1 MNTRLFRI
9 LVGVRTVVMRVKCSR
24 QKVNEGGY
32 MFLEMVTAASMVIV
46 MAVVAGPLYQALRS
60 DRLAGA
66 GRDVI
71 SQLRVAQISAI
82 KEGRFCRL
90 ATHVAYPNSYR
101 IEMGANNTTWPSPT
115 QTVAD
120 TVGILPRVVTDWVN
134 LSNQYLEVSM
144 STPNTIPFDFRGAIA
159 NTGGDMS
166 IGLAGPTGAKT
177 IVVNHSGGIRIQ

>member
-1 MNTRLFRI
+1 
-9 LVGVRTVVMRVKCSR
+9 MRVRRSR
-24 QKVNEGGY
+24 QEINEGGY
-32 MFLEMVTAASMVIV
+32 MFLEMVTAASMVMV
-46 MAVVAGPLYQALRS
+46 MAVVAAPLYQALRS
-60 DRLAGA
+60 DRLAA
-66 GRDVI
+66 ASRELI
-71 SQLRVAQISAI
+71 SQLRVAQVAAI

-101 IEMGANNTTWPSPT
+101 IEMSANNTTWPSPT

-120 TVGILPRVVTDWVN
+120 TVGTLPRVIADWVN

-144 STPNTIPFDFRGAIA
+144 STPNTIPFDFRGAVA

-166 IGLAGPTGAKT
+166 IGVAGPTGTKT

>member
-1 MNTRLFRI
+1 
-9 LVGVRTVVMRVKCSR
+9 MRVRRSR
-24 QKVNEGGY
+24 QEINEGGY
-32 MFLEMVTAASMVIV
+32 MFLEMVTAASMVMV
-46 MAVVAGPLYQALRS
+46 MAVVAAPLYQALRS
-60 DRLAGA
+60 DRLAA
-66 GRDVI
+66 ASRELI
-71 SQLRVAQISAI
+71 SQLRVAQVTAI

-101 IEMGANNTTWPSPT
+101 IEMSANNTTWPSPT

-120 TVGILPRVVTDWVN
+120 TVGTLPRVIADWVN

-144 STPNTIPFDFRGAIA
+144 STPNTIPFDFRGAVA

-166 IGLAGPTGAKT
+166 IGVAGPTGTKT